1 MNPYS
6 EQKKLSILIVD
17 DERSNID
24 VLSHILKEK
33 YKLYIAKN
41 GEGAIKIARENVPDL
56 ILLDVIMP
64 NMDGFEVIRELKKSD
79 HTSKI
84 PVIFITGQ
92 DSKEDEVKGLNEG
105 AVDYITKPFHS
116 TIVEA
121 RIRIHMQIIDQMR
134 IIERMSIMDE
144 LTDLPNRRYFN
155 DQLTREWGRA
165 IRETLSIS
173 LLIIDVD
180 KFKVYNDTFGHPQGD
195 ALLQTV
201 AYVFKESL
209 RRPADFVARW
219 GGEEFIMLLP
229 GSDLEGAISVAERV
243 RSSVENTIIP
253 CIDGTSTCATIS
265 IGINSER
272 PIVNLPAAGF
282 VSRAD
287 KALYSAKQ
295 TGRNRV
301 IVYEEGM

>member
-1 MNPYS
+1 MDLSNEP
-6 EQKKLSILIVD
+6 KKLSILIVD
-17 DERSNID
+17 DEKSNID
-24 VLSHILKEK
+24 VLSHILKDK

-41 GEGAIKIARENVPDL
+41 GEGALKIARDNLPNL

-64 NMDGFEVIRELKKSD
+64 DMDGFEVLAELKKSEL
-79 HTSKI
+79 TSKI

-92 DSKEDEVKGLNEG
+92 DSKEAEINGLNKG

-116 TIVEA
+116 MIVEA
-121 RIRIHMQIIDQMR
+121 RVNTHMKLVEQMR

-155 DQLTREWGRA
+155 DQLAREWGRA

-195 ALLQTV
+195 TLLRTV
-201 AYVFKESL
+201 AGVFKESL
-209 RRPADFVARW
+209 KRPADFVARW

-229 GSDLEGAISVAERV
+229 GSDLEGAVNVAERV
-243 RSSVENTIIP
+243 RSSVEATIIP
-253 CIDGTSTCATIS
+253 CIDGTSTSATVS
-265 IGINSER
+265 IGVNSER
-272 PIVNLPAAGF
+272 PIIHLPAAGF

-287 KALYSAKQ
+287 KALYEAKES
-295 TGRNRV
+295 GRNR
-301 IVYEEGM
+301 ICVYKDGM

>member
-1 MNPYS
+1 MDFGEP
-6 EQKKLSILIVD
+6 KKLSILIVD
-17 DERSNID
+17 DEKSNID

-33 YKLYIAKN
+33 YKLFIAKN
-41 GEGAIKIARENVPDL
+41 GESALKIARDNLPNL
-56 ILLDVIMP
+56 ILLDIIMP
-64 NMDGFEVIRELKKSD
+64 EMDGFEVLSELKKSE

-92 DSKEDEVKGLNEG
+92 DGKDAEINGLNKG

-116 TIVEA
+116 MIVEA
-121 RIRIHMQIIDQMR
+121 RVNTHMKIVEQMR

-155 DQLTREWGRA
+155 DQLAREWGRA

-195 ALLQTV
+195 TLLHTV
-201 AYVFKESL
+201 AGVFKEAL
-209 RRPADFVARW
+209 KRPADFVARW

-229 GSDLEGAISVAERV
+229 GSDLEGALNVAERV
-243 RSSVENTIIP
+243 RSSVESTIIP
-253 CIDGTSTCATIS
+253 CIDGTSTSTTVS
-265 IGINSER
+265 IGVNSER
-272 PIVNLPAAGF
+272 PIIHLPAAGF

-287 KALYSAKQ
+287 KALYEAKES
-295 TGRNRV
+295 GRNR
-301 IVYEEGM
+301 ICVYKEGM